1 MLLSERLIRVGFDKD
16 VALVLEE
23 LFERCDEAP
32 GLAASDV
39 GVTEEFMLGLV
50 EEKLVRPVN
59 VRVEGRKHVV
69 IYRINDLFEILDKK
83 LAQWKEYYTSIRI
96 EIDNCRKSV
105 DSAKVNRCRK
115 SNHRIGYKEKPVEDK
130 EFKAYKRV
138 KRNLYE
144 HREFIEQ
151 WKNDILNGVVR
162 KGRPPAEVVRWRKL
176 SGIKTKTEIYN
187 EHINDV
193 AKERLVKSR
202 AKREVSEDVDLPPV
216 KPPGKAVFKKRR

>member
-1 MLLSERLIRVGFDKD
+1 MILVRFMILSERLIRVGFDKD
-16 VALVLEE
+16 VAVTLEE

-32 GLAASDV
+32 GLAAADV

-96 EIDNCRKSV
+96 EIENCKKSV
-105 DSAKVNRCRK
+105 DSKKVNRCRK
-115 SNHRIGYKEKPVEDK
+115 SNHRIGYEEKRPPDG
-130 EFKAYKRV
+130 EFKVYKRA

-151 WKNDILNGVVR
+151 WKNDILDGV
-162 KGRPPAEVVRWRKL
+162 
-176 SGIKTKTEIYN
+176 S
-187 EHINDV
+187 
-193 AKERLVKSR
+193 
-202 AKREVSEDVDLPPV
+202 
-216 KPPGKAVFKKRR
+216 